1 MVSKIAMINLLL
13 ALLSGFFLFKTIQV
27 WQTDPILSS
36 NQGEVAPSDEHRQ
49 TKNTNTG
56 QAFLVKK
63 GTAPKSAFG
72 DIADKNL
79 FSLDRTQYQP
89 VEIKEETLSTE
100 TPKVDGRKITLFG
113 VILLD
118 GYRSALVSNPEV
130 KSGEASTRWVKL
142 GDRIARMNVEQIS
155 KDSIVS
161 LWRREKISRLT
172 FICRKISNAVVSA
185 AVSPAAETDG
195 RHDPAS
201 AQSAT
206 QDR

>member
-1 MVSKIAMINLLL
+1 MIV
-13 ALLSGFFLFKTIQV
+13 F
-27 WQTDPILSS
+27 
-36 NQGEVAPSDEHRQ
+36 Q

-79 FSLDRTQYQP
+79 FSLDRTKYQP

-130 KSGEASTRWVKL
+130 KSGEASTRWVKP
-142 GDRIARMNVEQIS
+142 GDRIAQLNVEQIS
-155 KDSIVS
+155 KDSIVLS
-161 LWRREKISRLT
+161 GEGKKYRVDLYDQKNKQRSG
-172 FICRKISNAVVSA
+172 VA
-185 AVSPAAETDG
+185 AVSPAAEPTVVMTQ
-195 RHDPAS
+195 PAPK
-201 AQSAT
+201 APPKTVEPQKET
-206 QDR
+206 QPPDETFEMIKTPFGMIKRKKQP